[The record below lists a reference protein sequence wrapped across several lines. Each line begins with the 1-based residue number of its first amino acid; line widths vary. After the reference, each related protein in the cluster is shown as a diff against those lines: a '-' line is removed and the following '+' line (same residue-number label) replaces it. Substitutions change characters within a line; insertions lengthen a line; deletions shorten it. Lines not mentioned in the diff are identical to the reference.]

1 MQGPSDNNQ
10 FSLSYELLY
19 VLQWITDNEY
29 DILKKIIHRA
39 LSEGGVNKMNKA
51 VQHNADDLSAQAH
64 QTIIDFFALLE
75 AALINVIHEDNVKYS
90 TQRTILP
97 ALNQLD
103 IDPNDDD
110 TVAASAAQVTTA
122 HKKNPGLDAQEL
134 LFKAL
139 LKRWKP
145 DKKLLNN

>member
-1 MQGPSDNNQ
+1 MQGPSDNQ

-29 DILKKIIHRA
+29 DILQKIISRA
-39 LSEGGVNKMNKA
+39 LSEGGVNKMNKI

-75 AALINVIHEDNVKYS
+75 AALINVIHEDNLKHS
-90 TQRTILP
+90 TQRIILP

-103 IDPNDDD
+103 IDPDDNN
-110 TVAASAAQVTTA
+110 TVAESAARVTSA
-122 HKKNPGLDAQEL
+122 HRKNPELNAQEL